1 MANVRLSMRKIIE
14 VLRLHHEGGRS
25 HREIARLVRTSPTT
39 VGEILRRAKQC
50 GLSYPLPAGLS
61 EMALEARLYPPAA
74 PSSRSR
80 PEPDWPAVHRELRRK
95 GVTLDL
101 LWQEHKTEHPE
112 GYRYSGFCAHYRQWV
127 GRLSVS
133 LRQTHAPGE
142 KLFVD
147 YAGPTVPVTDPMTGE
162 IRQAAIFVAVLGASN
177 YTYCEATWSQSLPD
191 WIGSHVRALER
202 LGGVP
207 ALLVPDNLKSGVT
220 TACFYDP
227 ELNPTYR
234 DMATHYGTA
243 VLPARPYRPKDKAK
257 VEGGVLLVERWV
269 LARLRHQRFF
279 SLCDLNRSI
288 ADLMAALNSRP
299 FKKLP
304 GCRQSAFAELD
315 RPALRSLPAT
325 RYEFAEWKV
334 LKVGIDY
341 HVELVG
347 HYYSVPYRFAREKVD
362 SRLTA
367 STVELFHR
375 GTRIASHAR
384 NDARGRHTTVDAH
397 MTPAHQAVQGW
408 NAPRLLDWAGRIGPY
423 ANAVVQS
430 ILHQRRHPQQGYR
443 ASLGIL
449 RLGKTFG
456 DDRLEAACE
465 RAIAIGAPSYSS
477 LKSILTNGLDKKRVS
492 APAQTC
498 LPLEHANVRG
508 PHYYH

>member
-1 MANVRLSMRKIIE
+1 MTSTRLSMRNIIE
-14 VLRLHHEGGRS
+14 VLRLYQECGRS
-25 HREIARLVRTSPTT
+25 HREIARVVSISPTT

-50 GLSYPLPAGLS
+50 GLSYPLPAGMS
-61 EMALEARLYPPAA
+61 ETGLEAKLYPPAA
-74 PSSRSR
+74 PSSQIR

-101 LWQEHKTEHPE
+101 LWQEHKAEHPA

-127 GRLSVS
+127 GRLPLSM
-133 LRQTHAPGE
+133 RQTHAPGE

-147 YAGPTVPVTDPMTGE
+147 YAGPTVPIVDPMTGE

-177 YTYCEATWSQSLPD
+177 YAYCEATWTQSLPD
-191 WIGSHVRALER
+191 WIGSHVRAFEHIN
-202 LGGVP
+202 GVT

-220 TACFYDP
+220 TACFYEP

-234 DMATHYGTA
+234 DLATHYATA

-257 VEGGVLLVERWV
+257 VEAGVLLVERWV
-269 LARLRHQRFF
+269 LARLRNQRFF
-279 SLCDLNRSI
+279 SLGELNRSI
-288 ADLMAALNSRP
+288 AELMTALNNRP

-304 GCRQSAFAELD
+304 GCRLSAFIELD

-334 LKVGIDY
+334 VKAGPDY
-341 HVELVG
+341 HVEVVA

-362 SRLTA
+362 ARYTA
-367 STVELFHR
+367 TTVEVFHR
-375 GTRIASHAR
+375 GTRIASHVR
-384 NDARGRHTTVDAH
+384 NDAPGRHTTVDAH
-397 MTPAHQAVQGW
+397 MPPAHLAVQGW
-408 NAPRLLDWAGRIGPY
+408 NGPRLLDWAARIGPH
-423 ANAVVQS
+423 AKAVVES

-443 ASLGIL
+443 SCLGIL
-449 RLGKTFG
+449 RFGKTFG

-465 RAIAIGAPSYSS
+465 RAIDIGAMSYRS
-477 LKSILTNGLDKKRVS
+477 LQSILKNGLDKKRTS
-492 APAQTC
+492 TPAQTC

-508 PHYYH
+508 PDYYH